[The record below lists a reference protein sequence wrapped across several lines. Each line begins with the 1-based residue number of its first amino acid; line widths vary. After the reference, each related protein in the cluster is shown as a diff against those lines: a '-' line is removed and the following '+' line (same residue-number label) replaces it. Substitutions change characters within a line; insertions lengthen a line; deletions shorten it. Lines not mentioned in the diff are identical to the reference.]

1 MKQNKINHN
10 GRRNV
15 LVFAGFLLATGLVVG
30 GYFAYATLRDLYEEQ
45 CVIEDASLQVTITS
59 GKMVKADVL
68 AEAFGLRKGANLAQ
82 IDFDARRRE
91 ILEKIPNLKAIT
103 VSRQLP
109 DKVKI
114 VAEER
119 TPVARMNVR
128 GNRSETGRV
137 VDTEGVVFDWQRGT
151 QMLPI
156 IREQQAPGTAPGHR
170 IEGRTLAA
178 LRLIESSLEPTR
190 SELGI
195 LEVDVSKPDFL
206 LATLGNYS
214 RAKIAWEGMADP
226 TPSSQIFLNQQ
237 LDLLV
242 MAIRSHVGDNTVI
255 WNATDTTSKKGRI
268 YADSKGNL

>member
-15 LVFAGFLLATGLVVG
+15 LVFAGFLLAAGLAVG

>member
-15 LVFAGFLLATGLVVG
+15 LVFAGFLLAAGLAVG

-214 RAKIAWEGMADP
+214 RAKIAWEGMSDP
-226 TPSSQIFLNQQ
+226 TPSSQVFLNQQ

>member
-15 LVFAGFLLATGLVVG
+15 LVFAGFLLAAGLAVG

-156 IREQQAPGTAPGHR
+156 IREQQAPGTAPGRR